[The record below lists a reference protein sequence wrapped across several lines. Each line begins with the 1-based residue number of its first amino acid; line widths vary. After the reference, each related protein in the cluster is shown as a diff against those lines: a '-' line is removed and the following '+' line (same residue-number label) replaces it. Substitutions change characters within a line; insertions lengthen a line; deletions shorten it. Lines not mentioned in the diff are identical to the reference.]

1 MLKSRYFLMN
11 SIGRIPALLAASQ
24 LISRS
29 VRWTLPEGLKALD
42 DENKRFMLVEN
53 LKKNRLKEE
62 KTCLNEM
69 NFTNAMSVEMWLKL
83 SREEELSSCAVVSP
97 WS

>member
-1 MLKSRYFLMN
+1 MN

-42 DENKRFMLVEN
+42 DENKRFMLFEN
-53 LKKNRLKEE
+53 LKK
-62 KTCLNEM
+62 TD
-69 NFTNAMSVEMWLKL
+69 
-83 SREEELSSCAVVSP
+83 
-97 WS
+97 